1 MLVELFESYD
11 DARTCEGQIRDVPPE
26 AQHYQNTRIRIASVQ
41 SDEKPLNPLNAELNP
56 ICHLLA
62 LLGVHHFLHVSR
74 IRVNTRDRWMSS
86 EFCNSLH
93 IATMTRLG
101 HQAPLFRR
109 FRKRR
114 RIVFLDSL
122 CHISYVND
130 YAAVSALS
138 FQH

>member
-1 MLVELFESYD
+1 MYVSTPSIQQ
-11 DARTCEGQIRDVPPE
+11 ARALNTCNSLCC
-26 AQHYQNTRIRIASVQ
+26 NT
-41 SDEKPLNPLNAELNP
+41 LNPLNAELNP